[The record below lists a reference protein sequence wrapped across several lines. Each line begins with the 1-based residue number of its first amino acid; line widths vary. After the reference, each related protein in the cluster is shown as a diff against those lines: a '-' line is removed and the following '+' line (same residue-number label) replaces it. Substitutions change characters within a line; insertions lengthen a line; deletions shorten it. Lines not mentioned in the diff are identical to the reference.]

1 MRRLPSGQV
10 VYDPRGSVTIE
21 PTILAPRLPR
31 LDGACLGVLDN
42 SKWNASRLL
51 RAIVTLLE
59 QQHRLEAVTFYKK
72 ESFSRVASE
81 TLLDRISGDTEAVLT
96 AIGD

>member
-21 PTILAPRLPR
+21 PTTLAARPSRLEGIR
-31 LDGACLGVLDN
+31 LGVLDN

-51 RAIVTLLE
+51 RAIVRLLE
-59 QQHRLEAVTFYKK
+59 KSHHIGGVTLYKK
-72 ESFSRVASE
+72 DSFSRVAPE
-81 TLLDRISGDTEAVLT
+81 ELIDRICAENEVVLT

>member
-1 MRRLPSGQV
+1 MRRLPSGQI

-21 PTILAPRLPR
+21 TTNLATRPARLEGIR
-31 LDGACLGVLDN
+31 LGVLDN

-51 RAIVTLLE
+51 RAVVRLLE
-59 QQHRLEAVTFYKK
+59 RPHHFGGVTFYNK
-72 ESFSRVASE
+72 ESFSRVAPE
-81 TLLDRISGDTEAVLT
+81 ELIDRICAENEVVLT